1 MSEERGNGTK
11 HRNGSGNGNGN
22 GNDNGDGQGWSR
34 KNKKSP
40 LRSGLI
46 AALDVG
52 TTKASCLIARPA
64 GDGDLQIV
72 GIGHQASHGMRRG
85 TIVDLEAAEASIR
98 ATVEAAER
106 MTGENIRQVFV
117 NVSAGSPHSL
127 MTAHEISIAG
137 HEIGD
142 SDLRRVLDHAAF
154 MGQIPH
160 DHEIVHV
167 IPIGYSVD
175 GTRGIFDP
183 RGMFGQRLGVNLH
196 VISAASGPVRNL
208 ATCVSRCHLEIAEKV
223 VSPYASALGCLV
235 DDEIALGV
243 TVIDMGGGTTSIAVF
258 FDGELIHTDSIPVGG
273 LQVTTDIARGLST
286 PVAQAER
293 IKTLFGSCMPSPS
306 DDRQLIEVPPMGVEG
321 TADTGHVPRSMLV
334 NIIRPRIEEIFE
346 IVRAR
351 LEDAGFDKVAGRRVV
366 LTGGA
371 SQLPGA
377 PDLAGMILDKRV
389 RMGRPRPM
397 AGLPEPVA
405 GPALALAIGLLRYAA
420 VHAAES
426 LNGTYRPAEESVGR
440 FGRLGQWLRENF

>member
-1 MSEERGNGTK
+1 MNRERGNAKGLP
-11 HRNGSGNGNGN
+11 NGSGNGKSNGN
-22 GNDNGDGQGWSR
+22 GNGAGMSR
-34 KNKKSP
+34 KGKKNGV
-40 LRSGLI
+40 RNGLV
-46 AALDVG
+46 AVLDVG
-52 TTKASCLIARPA
+52 TTKISCLIARPDGN
-64 GDGDLQIV
+64 GDVEIV
-72 GIGHQASHGMRRG
+72 GVGHQASHGVRRG

-106 MTGENIRQVFV
+106 MTGENIRHVFV

-127 MTAHEISIAG
+127 MTAHEISTVG

-142 SDLRRVLDHAAF
+142 NDLRRVLDHAAF

-160 DHEIVHV
+160 DHEIIHV

-183 RGMFGQRLGVNLH
+183 RGMFGQKLGVNLH

-208 ATCVSRCHLEIAEKV
+208 ATCISRCHLDIAEKV
-223 VSPYASALGCLV
+223 VSPYAAALGCLV

-258 FDGELIHTDSIPVGG
+258 FDGELIHTDSIPAGG
-273 LQVTTDIARGLST
+273 VQVTNDIARGLST
-286 PVAQAER
+286 PLAPAER

-334 NIIRPRIEEIFE
+334 NIIRPRMEEIFE

-397 AGLPEPVA
+397 TGLPDALA
-405 GPALALAIGLLRYAA
+405 GPSSAVAIGLLRYAA
-420 VHAAES
+420 EHAAES
-426 LNGTYRPAEESVGR
+426 LNGTYRPAEEPAGR